1 MTSAMR
7 PGWASRSF
15 AAWAIMRSLLARRAR
30 PSEERTQWRCRPR
43 SSAFFPAD
51 VVQQEISMLDVQL
64 SVMAFG
70 TIGKGQ
76 IGARGLVTATVPP
89 G

>member
-1 MTSAMR
+1 
-7 PGWASRSF
+7 
-15 AAWAIMRSLLARRAR
+15 
-30 PSEERTQWRCRPR
+30 
-43 SSAFFPAD
+43 
-51 VVQQEISMLDVQL
+51 MLDVQL